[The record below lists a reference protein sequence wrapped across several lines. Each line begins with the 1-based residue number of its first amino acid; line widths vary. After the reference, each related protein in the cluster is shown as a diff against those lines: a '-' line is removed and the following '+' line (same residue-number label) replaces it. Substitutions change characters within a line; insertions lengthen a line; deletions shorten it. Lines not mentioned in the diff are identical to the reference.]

1 MDIKKFVKEKL
12 FEYQDLKYRDF
23 HSNLCPGVSNI
34 IGVRVPVVRNFAK
47 ELLKMYSFDELYEN
61 IDTCYYEEIL
71 LKGFLIGYCKEDIS
85 AKIDYIKRFVPLI
98 NNWAICDSFCSS
110 LKFVKNN
117 MEDIRSLIY
126 YYLSS
131 DKEFEVRFAIVMILD
146 YYITDDYL
154 EDDFRI
160 FDSISNSY
168 YYVEMAIA
176 WAVSIC
182 LIKFYDETV
191 LYLKRCNLSD
201 FVYNKAIQKACES
214 FRIDSLKKKELKSMK
229 RE

>member
-12 FEYQDLKYRDF
+12 FKYQDLKYRDF
-23 HSNLCPGVSNI
+23 HSNLCPGTSNI

-47 ELLKMYSFDELYEN
+47 GLLKAYSFDELYEN

-71 LKGFLIGYCKEDIS
+71 LKGFLIGYCKEDVS
-85 AKIDYIKRFVPLI
+85 VKIDYIKRFVPLI

-126 YYLSS
+126 YYLGS
-131 DKEFEVRFAIVMILD
+131 DKEFEIRFAIVMILD

-154 EDDFRI
+154 EDDFKI
-160 FDSISNSY
+160 FDSISNSC

-182 LIKFYDETV
+182 LIKFKEKTYQFLLKNNLDKFTFNKTISKICDSYRVNKDE
-191 LYLKRCNLSD
+191 KE
-201 FVYNKAIQKACES
+201 I
-214 FRIDSLKKKELKSMK
+214 LKKLRK
-229 RE
+229 